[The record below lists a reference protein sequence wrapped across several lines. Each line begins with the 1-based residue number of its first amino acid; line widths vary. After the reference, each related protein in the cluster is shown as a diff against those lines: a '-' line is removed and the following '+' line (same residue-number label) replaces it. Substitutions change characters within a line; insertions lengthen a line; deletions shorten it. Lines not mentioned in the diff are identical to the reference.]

1 MRHRNKTSKL
11 KRTASHRRALLANLS
26 CSLIEHGRIKTT
38 LGKAKALRPVVE
50 KLVTLAKRDDLH
62 SRRLAI
68 AFLHDK
74 ERVKKLFAEVAPAAK
89 NRPGGYTR
97 ITKLG
102 SRMSDSAPMAYIEW
116 VDLPGAIEEEEDA
129 TPAPATKAK
138 AKKTAPAAEEAPVV
152 EVEEVEE
159 VVEEAPAE
167 AEAAEAKATEEPAAE
182 EAPAD
187 VVEAEEPEEK
197 PAS

>member
-89 NRPGGYTR
+89 NRQGGYTR

-102 SRMSDSAPMAYIEW
+102 ARMSDSAPMAYIEW
-116 VDLPGAIEEEEDA
+116 VDLPGAADAEEA
-129 TPAPATKAK
+129 APE
-138 AKKTAPAAEEAPVV
+138 APAAKSKKKAPKATAEETPTA
-152 EVEEVEE
+152 EEVAAEE
-159 VVEEAPAE
+159 PSAAVEEAPAE
-167 AEAAEAKATEEPAAE
+167 EPAAE
-182 EAPAD
+182 EI
-187 VVEAEEPEEK
+187 EEK